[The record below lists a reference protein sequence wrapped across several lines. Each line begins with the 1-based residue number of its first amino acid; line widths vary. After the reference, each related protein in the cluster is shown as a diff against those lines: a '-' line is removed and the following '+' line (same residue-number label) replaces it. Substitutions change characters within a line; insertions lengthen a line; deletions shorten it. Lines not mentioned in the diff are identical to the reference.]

1 MNKNVY
7 LDTYMNVE
15 EAAAAYLK
23 MIHNLWSLVQENPND
38 MELGDKVR
46 QLAREHGYPSEFTI
60 S

>member
-1 MNKNVY
+1 MNKDVY

-23 MIHNLWSLVQENPND
+23 MIHNLWSLVQEHPND

-46 QLAREHGYPSEFTI
+46 QLACKHGYPSEFTI